1 MVVKLVSL
9 CVKHHGV
16 SWLSSLAVQQG
27 LPWLPEHDASFT
39 EPKGDVIEKMLPKDR
54 PVLILMDEV
63 LSYLV
68 ASRRKL
74 TTASQKYLSGYLQ
87 SGTTLPPFSMEH
99 ILTAAHVV
107 EEMASG
113 RLPAR
118 EKARKQRERDRAR
131 KAAAKSKP

>member
-1 MVVKLVSL
+1 
-9 CVKHHGV
+9 
-16 SWLSSLAVQQG
+16 
-27 LPWLPEHDASFT
+27 
-39 EPKGDVIEKMLPKDR
+39 
-54 PVLILMDEV
+54 
-63 LSYLV
+63 
-68 ASRRKL
+68 
-74 TTASQKYLSGYLQ
+74 
-87 SGTTLPPFSMEH
+87 MEH

>member
-1 MVVKLVSL
+1 ME
-9 CVKHHGV
+9 
-16 SWLSSLAVQQG
+16 A
-27 LPWLPEHDASFT
+27 EA
-39 EPKGDVIEKMLPKDR
+39 IA
-54 PVLILMDEV
+54 
-63 LSYLV
+63 YLV

-87 SGTTLPPFSMEH
+87 SGTALPPFSMEH

-118 EKARKQRERDRAR
+118 EKARKQRERDRAQGGGEKQAVTAR
-131 KAAAKSKP
+131 PIVAPVITAMV